1 MKLWYQSLARQAES
15 IPYGAILRK
24 AIASCVDPG
33 TEVHVQ
39 GITDSSGFGVHYRFL
54 EYQDMKEIIY
64 NAIRAE
70 KEGYDAF
77 LIANSSDAGLREAR
91 EMVNIPVL
99 GLSET
104 SMHIACMMGASFGLV
119 TVSEKWTPRNMENVR
134 RCGLE
139 SRMVGAEPL
148 NSSPT
153 ELRKAMGDKALRDQ
167 LVADFMAAAKRLI
180 ARGAEVIIP
189 AGGDIIVFLMEDG
202 IYEVDRAPILNGI
215 VELVKMGELAV
226 KLRKLTGR
234 FKSRRL

>member
-1 MKLWYQSLARQAES
+1 MKLWYQSLARRAES

-24 AIASCVDPG
+24 MIGSCVDPG

-39 GITDSSGFGVHYRFL
+39 GIAESAGFGVHYRFL

-139 SRMVGAEPL
+139 SRMVGAEAL
-148 NSSPT
+148 DSSPT
-153 ELRKAMGDKALRDQ
+153 ELRKARGDKALRDR
-167 LVADFMAAAKRLI
+167 VMAEFMAAAKRLI
-180 ARGAEVIIP
+180 ERGAEVIIP
-189 AGGDIIVFLMEDG
+189 AGGDI
-202 IYEVDRAPILNGI
+202 
-215 VELVKMGELAV
+215 
-226 KLRKLTGR
+226 
-234 FKSRRL
+234 